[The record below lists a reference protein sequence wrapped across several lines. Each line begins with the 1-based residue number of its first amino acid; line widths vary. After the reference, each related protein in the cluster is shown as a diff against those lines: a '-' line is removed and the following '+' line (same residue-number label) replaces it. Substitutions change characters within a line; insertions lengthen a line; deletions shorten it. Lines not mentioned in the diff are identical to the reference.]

1 MLSHPSENRPANGFL
16 LALAL
21 VVALAPSAAFSQP
34 PGEPSG
40 AMQAEAVAPE
50 APPAGTSQPEAVAP
64 EVPPAGTSQPEAVAP
79 EPPPAGAARGPGAPP
94 AGVPAEPLPAAAP
107 AARAAG
113 PLPAI
118 AAPGGPDPE
127 VPDSRA
133 PLDPGPWAPEWLR
146 EADRGPPAAIRD
158 LQATDET
165 AQRLAA
171 PEAGDVAP
179 PPPIPP
185 AKRPPVL
192 IKTILGLIAL
202 LALAYLGGHPRMRVI
217 EKRLRISQVV
227 TAGFP
232 FIALGVVANLPSV
245 GILTDSVLDELTPLL
260 RFGLG
265 WIGFAAGYR
274 FDTRA
279 FDDLPK
285 DTAKAVGFATLMP
298 FLTVLTAASLLLLLA
313 SDWTESTF
321 RDPIFLRDAL
331 ILGTAGAMTARAAS
345 RLVKG
350 NADYLWL
357 QRFKKIVQLEQ
368 LAGIAGLAFIAAY
381 FRPQGPDLGWHLP
394 GTAWIFLTVGL
405 GATIGI
411 VAYTILRRPA
421 TGAESVVLL
430 LGTVAFAAG
439 SASALFLS
447 PIVVCFV
454 AGVLLANFPGASKD
468 RLGEALEKL
477 ERPIY
482 LLFLVVVGAIWNFED
497 WRGWVLLVVFVA
509 ARLTGKW
516 LGAHLTS
523 RYTNFDTLAHER
535 WISNRAP
542 MGQLSI
548 AIVVSAQLLFPH
560 GSIPIVVTAVIG
572 GAIVTEVL
580 VQVFARKASPTEDV
594 DLDFEAPEE
603 PAPAIPPEVA

>member
-1 MLSHPSENRPANGFL
+1 VGALAL
-16 LALAL
+16 LALI
-21 VVALAPSAAFSQP
+21 F
-34 PGEPSG
+34 
-40 AMQAEAVAPE
+40 
-50 APPAGTSQPEAVAP
+50 
-64 EVPPAGTSQPEAVAP
+64 
-79 EPPPAGAARGPGAPP
+79 
-94 AGVPAEPLPAAAP
+94 AAAP
-107 AARAAG
+107 AVGSAQEKAA
-113 PLPAI
+113 PAADAVVREI
-118 AAPGGPDPE
+118 AATAEATAEGAAPSAEAPE
-127 VPDSRA
+127 SRA
-133 PLDPGPWAPEWLR
+133 PLDPGPWAPALDLGPWAPAEDP
-146 EADRGPPAAIRD
+146 APPAALHD
-158 LQATDET
+158 LPATDWT
-165 AQRLAA
+165 AQHLAVPESDTPPA
-171 PEAGDVAP
+171 PK
-179 PPPIPP
+179 PIPP
-185 AKRPPVL
+185 AARPPVVV
-192 IKTILGLIAL
+192 KTILGLVAL

-217 EKRLRISQVV
+217 EQRLRISQVV

-232 FIALGVVANLPSV
+232 FIALGVVASLPSV
-245 GILTDSVLDELTPLL
+245 GVLTDSILDELTPVL

-279 FDDLPK
+279 FDALPK
-285 DTAKAVGFATLMP
+285 DAAKAVGFATLMP

-313 SDWTESTF
+313 SDWTDATF

-345 RLVKG
+345 RLASG
-350 NADYLWL
+350 GTDDGW
-357 QRFKKIVQLEQ
+357 QHRFVKIVQLEQ

-381 FRPQGPDLGWHLP
+381 FRPQGPNLGWQLP

-421 TGAESVVLL
+421 TPAESVVLL

-497 WRGWVLLVVFVA
+497 WRGWVLLVIFVG
-509 ARLTGKW
+509 ARLAGKW

-523 RYTNFDTLAHER
+523 RYTSFDTLAHER
-535 WISNRAP
+535 WVANRAP

-580 VQVFARKASPTEDV
+580 VQVFARKAAPAEDV
-594 DLDFEAPEE
+594 VLDFEPPEE
-603 PAPAIPPEVA
+603 PAAAYPPEVA

>member
-1 MLSHPSENRPANGFL
+1 MLRLLSENRRAASAL
-16 LALAL
+16 VALAL
-21 VVALAPSAAFSQP
+21 LVAAAPSASLA
-34 PGEPSG
+34 
-40 AMQAEAVAPE
+40 QALH
-50 APPAGTSQPEAVAP
+50 
-64 EVPPAGTSQPEAVAP
+64 
-79 EPPPAGAARGPGAPP
+79 AA
-94 AGVPAEPLPAAAP
+94 VPAA
-107 AARAAG
+107 
-113 PLPAI
+113 
-118 AAPGGPDPE
+118 PDPG

-133 PLDPGPWAPEWLR
+133 PLDPGPWAPAWAPVDDPEPWLPEWS
-146 EADRGPPAAIRD
+146 AAVDPPQPAALRD

-165 AQRLAA
+165 AQRLAT
-171 PEAGDVAP
+171 PEAVDVAP
-179 PPPIPP
+179 VEPIPA

-202 LALAYLGGHPRMRVI
+202 LALAYLGGHPRMRVL
-217 EKRLRISQVV
+217 EQRLRISQVV

-245 GILTDSVLDELTPLL
+245 GILTDTVLDELTPVL
-260 RFGLG
+260 RLGLG

-313 SDWTESTF
+313 SDWTDATF

-331 ILGTAGAMTARAAS
+331 ILGTAGAMTARSAS
-345 RLVKG
+345 RLVNG
-350 NADYLWL
+350 NANDGWQ

-439 SASALFLS
+439 SASALFVS

-468 RLGEALEKL
+468 RLGDALEKL

-497 WRGWVLLVVFVA
+497 WRGWVLLVVFVG
-509 ARLTGKW
+509 ARLAGKW

-535 WISNRAP
+535 WVANRAP

-580 VQVFARKASPTEDV
+580 VQVFARKATPAEDV
-594 DLDFEAPEE
+594 VLDFEAPEE
-603 PAPAIPPEVA
+603 PAPALPPEVA

>member
-1 MLSHPSENRPANGFL
+1 VLRLLSENRRAASAL
-16 LALAL
+16 VALAL
-21 VVALAPSAAFSQP
+21 LVAAAPSASLA
-34 PGEPSG
+34 
-40 AMQAEAVAPE
+40 QALH
-50 APPAGTSQPEAVAP
+50 
-64 EVPPAGTSQPEAVAP
+64 
-79 EPPPAGAARGPGAPP
+79 AA
-94 AGVPAEPLPAAAP
+94 VPAA
-107 AARAAG
+107 
-113 PLPAI
+113 
-118 AAPGGPDPE
+118 PDPG

-133 PLDPGPWAPEWLR
+133 PLDPGPWAPAWAPVDDPEPWLPEWS
-146 EADRGPPAAIRD
+146 AAVDPPQPAALRD

-165 AQRLAA
+165 AQRLAT
-171 PEAGDVAP
+171 PEAVDVAP
-179 PPPIPP
+179 VEPIPA

-202 LALAYLGGHPRMRVI
+202 LALAYLGGHPRMRVL
-217 EKRLRISQVV
+217 EQRLRISQVV

-245 GILTDSVLDELTPLL
+245 GILTDTVLDELTPVL
-260 RFGLG
+260 RLGLG

-313 SDWTESTF
+313 SDWTDATF

-331 ILGTAGAMTARAAS
+331 ILGTAGAMTARSAS
-345 RLVKG
+345 RLVNG
-350 NADYLWL
+350 NANDGWQ

-439 SASALFLS
+439 SASALFVS

-468 RLGEALEKL
+468 RLGDALEKL

-497 WRGWVLLVVFVA
+497 WRGWVLLVVFVG
-509 ARLTGKW
+509 ARLAGKW

-535 WISNRAP
+535 WVANRAP

-580 VQVFARKASPTEDV
+580 VQVFARKATPAEDV
-594 DLDFEAPEE
+594 VLDFEAPEE
-603 PAPAIPPEVA
+603 PAPALPPEVA